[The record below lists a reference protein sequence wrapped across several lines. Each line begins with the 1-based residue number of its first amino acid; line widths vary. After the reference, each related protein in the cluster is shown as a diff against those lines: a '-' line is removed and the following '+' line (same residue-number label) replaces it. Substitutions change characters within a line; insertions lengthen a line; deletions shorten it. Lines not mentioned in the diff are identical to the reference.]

1 MCFGYLFS
9 RAIDSEEVD
18 GGSTSKSYL
27 DVLFS
32 KSTASYLCGYLHFA
46 KTLDTATLG
55 DSHLIAELPQLKM
68 WCLEMLQFL
77 CEKSRTE
84 TEIVLNSASNVIAEC
99 LVEEMNI
106 IERALPLTRRLC
118 NVSPEKNRLLSESC
132 GQIIVSSVV
141 RFVSN
146 ILLCLVLFSQLWFYS
161 YPDNRHTEANR

>member
-1 MCFGYLFS
+1 MMCFGYLFS
-9 RAIDSEEVD
+9 RAIDSAEVD

-46 KTLDTATLG
+46 KSLDTGILE
-55 DSHLIAELPQLKM
+55 DSHLIAELPQIKM

-77 CEKSRTE
+77 CEKSRME
-84 TEIVLNSASNVIAEC
+84 TDIVLHSASNAIAEC
-99 LVEEMNI
+99 LVEEMNV
-106 IERALPLTRRLC
+106 IERALPLMLRLC
-118 NVSPEKNRLLSESC
+118 NISREQIRLLSESC

-146 ILLCLVLFSQLWFYS
+146 ILLCLVLFSQL
-161 YPDNRHTEANR
+161 